1 MIGIKPDIFLGPRE
15 RPFLVLD
22 AKYLNAV
29 GEHRGRPV
37 FSNQNLN
44 QMVTYC
50 TTLGCPG
57 ILVYPRVSE
66 DIDAT
71 YEVSGTRVTL
81 RTVDL
86 ATPAR
91 WRT

>member
-57 ILVYPRVSE
+57 IIVYPRVSE

>member
-1 MIGIKPDIFLGPRE
+1 
-15 RPFLVLD
+15 
-22 AKYLNAV
+22 
-29 GEHRGRPV
+29 
-37 FSNQNLN
+37 
-44 QMVTYC
+44 MVTYC